1 MRTRFITS
9 AADPA
14 GFPQLGLPEVAFVGR
29 SNVGKSSL
37 LNALASAKLAKVSR
51 TPGRTQL
58 VNFFT
63 VAGKDWSYA
72 LADLPGYG
80 FARAPKV
87 VRRDWG
93 PLIERYLER
102 RDTLA
107 CVLLLVDTRRG
118 VQADEEELVAWLMET
133 VVPRGAVVGVVGTK
147 IDKLP
152 KSKQKPAL
160 AGIGRSLGV
169 DREMVFGP
177 SASTR
182 QGLVELFEHLGELR
196 VRPPPDD
203 PA

>member
-9 AADPA
+9 AADVG

-37 LNALASAKLAKVSR
+37 LNALASARVAKVSR

-63 VAGKDWSYA
+63 VAGKDWAFS

-80 FARAPKV
+80 FARAPKA
-87 VRRDWG
+87 VRMDWG
-93 PLIERYLER
+93 PLIEGYLER
-102 RDTLA
+102 RDPLK
-107 CVLLLVDTRRG
+107 CVLMLVDVRRG
-118 VQADEEELVAWLMET
+118 VQADEEELVAWLMES
-133 VVPRGAVVGVVGTK
+133 VVPRGAVVEVVATK

-152 KSKQKPAL
+152 KAKQKPAL
-160 AGIGRSLGV
+160 AGIGRSLGIER
-169 DREMVFGP
+169 DMVFGT

-182 QGLVELFEHLGELR
+182 QGLEDLFLHLTDLLGL
-196 VRPPPDD
+196 
-203 PA
+203 PAGGPA